1 MQDPA
6 MSNEHLGVWADGEEN
21 YADAL
26 QQERDEQLADIR
38 QREQLATSTV
48 EQNQLAEEVKQVHET
63 YKTKRAELPW
73 LLF

>member
-6 MSNEHLGVWADGEEN
+6 MSNEHLGLWADGEEN

-26 QQERDEQLADIR
+26 RQERDEQLADIR
-38 QREQLATSTV
+38 RREQLATSTV
-48 EQNQLAEEVKQVHET
+48 EQDQLAEEVKQVHET
-63 YKTKRAELPW
+63 YKRKRAELPW